1 MQDLSSAEHGK
12 QTDIS
17 ASSRDIL
24 VNNQKYFSKMKKQ
37 GTTKGWAYIL
47 LSMMLIG
54 FALTLLGCK
63 GKEIVTESVRTEYV
77 DRYIHD
83 TIRVDNLTQILDSV
97 RESVIE
103 SRRDCVVIVKDTTGN
118 VINTSQW
125 HFRDTNKELSHERT
139 KVDSTAY
146 YRSIVDSLRRIKK
159 DSTNNT
165 IYIEKELSL
174 WDRMKVKFGGLAF
187 VIVAATII
195 YLTWFIK
202 RKDRQN
208 I

>member
-1 MQDLSSAEHGK
+1 
-12 QTDIS
+12 
-17 ASSRDIL
+17 
-24 VNNQKYFSKMKKQ
+24 MKKQ
-37 GTTKGWAYIL
+37 GTTKGWAYML

-54 FALTLLGCK
+54 FALTLIGCK
-63 GKEIVTESVRTEYV
+63 GKEIVTTEYKTEYV
-77 DRYIHD
+77 DRYVHD
-83 TIRVDNLTQILDSV
+83 TIRLDNLTQIIDSI

-103 SRRDCVVIVKDTTGN
+103 SRRDCVVIVKDTAGN

-125 HFRDTNKELSHERT
+125 HFRDTSKELSHERT

-146 YRSIVDSLRRIKK
+146 YRSIVDSLRRIKN
-159 DSTNNT
+159 DSV
-165 IYIEKELSL
+165 YIEKVIEKQLSL

-187 VIVAATII
+187 IIVAATII
-195 YLTWFIK
+195 YLTWYIK

>member
-1 MQDLSSAEHGK
+1 
-12 QTDIS
+12 
-17 ASSRDIL
+17 
-24 VNNQKYFSKMKKQ
+24 MKKQ

-54 FALTLLGCK
+54 FALTLIGCK
-63 GKEIVTESVRTEYV
+63 GKEMVTTEYKTEYV
-77 DRYIHD
+77 DRYVHD
-83 TIRVDNLTQILDSV
+83 TIRIDNLTQIIDSI
-97 RESVIE
+97 RESVVE
-103 SRRDCVVIVKDTTGN
+103 SRRDCVVIVKDTAGN

-125 HFRDTNKELSHERT
+125 HFRDTSKELSHETT

-146 YRSIVDSLRRIKK
+146 YRSIVDSLRRIKN
-159 DSTNNT
+159 DSV
-165 IYIEKELSL
+165 YVEKVIEKQLSL

-195 YLTWFIK
+195 YLTWYVK

>member
-1 MQDLSSAEHGK
+1 
-12 QTDIS
+12 
-17 ASSRDIL
+17 
-24 VNNQKYFSKMKKQ
+24 MKNQ

-54 FALTLLGCK
+54 FALTLIGCK
-63 GKEIVTESVRTEYV
+63 GKQIVTETVKTEYV

-83 TIRVDNLTQILDSV
+83 TIRLDNLTQIIDSV
-97 RESVIE
+97 RESFIE
-103 SRRDCVVIVKDTTGN
+103 SRRDCVVIVKDTAGH

-125 HFRDTNKELSHERT
+125 HFRDKTKELSHEST

-146 YRSIVDSLRRIKK
+146 FRSVIDSLRRIKN
-159 DSTNNT
+159 DSTIIT
-165 IYIEKELSL
+165 QYVEKKLSL
-174 WDRMKVKFGGLAF
+174 WDSIKIKFGGLAF

-195 YLTWFIK
+195 YLTWYVK

>member
-1 MQDLSSAEHGK
+1 
-12 QTDIS
+12 
-17 ASSRDIL
+17 
-24 VNNQKYFSKMKKQ
+24 MKNQ
-37 GTTKGWAYIL
+37 GTSTGWAYIL

-63 GKEIVTESVRTEYV
+63 GKQIVTETVRTEYI

-83 TIRVDNLTQILDSV
+83 TIRVDNLTQILDSIHQ
-97 RESVIE
+97 SVIE
-103 SRRDCVVIVKDTTGN
+103 SVKDCVIIVKDTAGN
-118 VINTSQW
+118 VINTAQW
-125 HFRDTNKELSHERT
+125 HYRDTNKELSHSKE

-146 YRSIVDSLRRIKK
+146 FRSIIDSLRRIKN
-159 DSTNNT
+159 DSTT
-165 IYIEKELSL
+165 ITQYVEKKLSL
-174 WDRMKVKFGGLAF
+174 WDSIKIKFGGLAF
-187 VIVAATII
+187 TIVAATII

>member
-1 MQDLSSAEHGK
+1 
-12 QTDIS
+12 
-17 ASSRDIL
+17 
-24 VNNQKYFSKMKKQ
+24 MKKQ
-37 GTTKGWAYIL
+37 GTSTGWAYML

-54 FALTLLGCK
+54 FALTLMGCK
-63 GKEIVTESVRTEYV
+63 GKEIVTETVRTEYI
-77 DRYIHD
+77 DRYVHD

-97 RESVIE
+97 RESVVE
-103 SRRDCVVIVKDTTGN
+103 SVKDCVVIVKDTAGN
-118 VINTSQW
+118 VINTAQW
-125 HFRDTNKELSHERT
+125 HYRDTNKELSHSKE

-146 YRSIVDSLRRIKK
+146 YHSIVDSLRRIKN
-159 DSTNNT
+159 DSTYIT
-165 IYIEKELSL
+165 KTIEKELSL

-187 VIVAATII
+187 CIVAATII

>member
-1 MQDLSSAEHGK
+1 
-12 QTDIS
+12 
-17 ASSRDIL
+17 
-24 VNNQKYFSKMKKQ
+24 MKKQ
-37 GTTKGWAYIL
+37 GTTKGWAYML

-54 FALTLLGCK
+54 FALTLIGCK
-63 GKEIVTESVRTEYV
+63 GKEIVTTEYKTEYV
-77 DRYIHD
+77 DRYVHD
-83 TIRVDNLTQILDSV
+83 TIRLDNLTQIIDSI

-103 SRRDCVVIVKDTTGN
+103 SRRDCVVIVKDTAGN

-125 HFRDTNKELSHERT
+125 HFRDTSKELSHEST

-146 YRSIVDSLRRIKK
+146 YRSIVDSLRRIKN
-159 DSTNNT
+159 DSV
-165 IYIEKELSL
+165 YIEKVIEKQLSL

-187 VIVAATII
+187 IIVAATII
-195 YLTWFIK
+195 YLTWYIK

>member
-1 MQDLSSAEHGK
+1 
-12 QTDIS
+12 
-17 ASSRDIL
+17 
-24 VNNQKYFSKMKKQ
+24 MKKQ
-37 GTTKGWAYIL
+37 GTSTGWAYML

-54 FALTLLGCK
+54 FALTLIGCK
-63 GKEIVTESVRTEYV
+63 GKQIVTETVRTEYI
-77 DRYIHD
+77 DRYVHD
-83 TIRVDNLTQILDSV
+83 TIHVDNLTQILDSV

-103 SRRDCVVIVKDTTGN
+103 SRRDCVVIEIDTAGN
-118 VINTSQW
+118 VINTAQW
-125 HFRDTNKELSHERT
+125 HYRDTNKELSHERT

-187 VIVAATII
+187 VIVVATII
-195 YLTWFIK
+195 YLTWYIK

>member
-1 MQDLSSAEHGK
+1 
-12 QTDIS
+12 
-17 ASSRDIL
+17 
-24 VNNQKYFSKMKKQ
+24 MKKQ
-37 GTTKGWAYIL
+37 GTSTGWAYML

-54 FALTLLGCK
+54 FALTLIGCK
-63 GKEIVTESVRTEYV
+63 GKQIVTETVRTEYI
-77 DRYIHD
+77 DRYVHD

-103 SRRDCVVIVKDTTGN
+103 SVKDCVVIVKDTAGN
-118 VINTSQW
+118 VINTAQW
-125 HFRDTNKELSHERT
+125 HYRDTNKELSHSKE

-187 VIVAATII
+187 CIVAATII
-195 YLTWFIK
+195 YLTWYVK
-202 RKDRQN
+202 RKDKQN